1 MRNMNAADVLTADT
15 RVVDRDGSIAARST
29 AVSSPVMGD
38 RLFGASLGSLA
49 FQAGHMGAGLGW
61 HGSAAANGPAT

>member
-1 MRNMNAADVLTADT
+1 MSNMNAADVLTSVT
-15 RVVDRDGSIAARST
+15 RAADRDDSIGARST
-29 AVSSPVMGD
+29 AVSSPAVGD